1 MFTFASIELLPRF
14 PDPHLSFG
22 TWLKIVRHTQP
33 ELFKVKSAPF
43 TSYLSFCYDN
53 KMLVKFN
60 RVMFTFALTDF
71 VGRTI
76 AALP

>member
-1 MFTFASIELLPRF
+1 MFTFALTISSIELLPRC

-43 TSYLSFCYDN
+43 ASYLFFCY
-53 KMLVKFN
+53 VKKFY
-60 RVMFTFALTDF
+60 
-71 VGRTI
+71 
-76 AALP
+76 